1 MSDESTHNP
10 VAGPESTLIRAP
22 RYELIL
28 WNHRESSETVLA
40 DLDSVHD
47 MIAKWNGFAWLDIE
61 GAPMSVVEP
70 QVDRLIG
77 LHPIAADTLRDGP
90 ARAKVQD
97 FGSHLLATMIFI
109 HNSRDAEVIDF
120 IVTEKVLVTVQERP
134 GDCFARVREQLKD
147 GSGRIRELGTHFLLM
162 HLGRAIADSYRPLL
176 AELEKRVDR
185 IEDSLSRRAD
195 RSTLHRIHHL
205 RTQLMTYRSCV
216 IPLRESIVRLLLQHS
231 ALSKETQLSL
241 RELEDEL
248 AALQDIVDFQRDRVQ
263 RLIDLYLNAISNRLN
278 DVMRVLTIIST
289 IFMPLSFVAGVY
301 GMNFQDEDGALPW
314 NMPELRWQYGYLFSL
329 AVMALVASTLV
340 FFFWRKGWI
349 GEFARNERKHGIEA
363 IAQEFAGLVGIT
375 TASKG
380 RPRRAQ
386 RSSPPPVSRQ
396 R

>member
-10 VAGPESTLIRAP
+10 VAGSEGTPIRAP

-28 WNHRESSETVLA
+28 WNQRESSETVLA

-176 AELEKRVDR
+176 AELERRVDR

-216 IPLRESIVRLLLQHS
+216 IPLRESIVRLLLQQS
-231 ALSKETQLSL
+231 SLSKETQLSL

-314 NMPELRWQYGYLFSL
+314 NMPE
-329 AVMALVASTLV
+329 
-340 FFFWRKGWI
+340 
-349 GEFARNERKHGIEA
+349 
-363 IAQEFAGLVGIT
+363 
-375 TASKG
+375 
-380 RPRRAQ
+380 
-386 RSSPPPVSRQ
+386 
-396 R
+396 

>member
-1 MSDESTHNP
+1 MSDESTQQP
-10 VAGPESTLIRAP
+10 VAGSEGTPIRSP

-28 WNHRESSETVLA
+28 WNQQESRETVLA
-40 DLDSVHD
+40 DLNSVHD
-47 MIAKWNGFAWLDIE
+47 AIANWNGFAWLDVE

-77 LHPIAADTLRDGP
+77 LHPVAADTLRDGP

-120 IVTEKVLVTVQERP
+120 IATEKVLVTVQERP
-134 GDCFARVREQLKD
+134 GDCFATVREQLKD

-162 HLGRAIADSYRPLL
+162 HLGRAIAESYRPLL
-176 AELEKRVDR
+176 TELEKRIDR
-185 IEDSLSRRAD
+185 IEDSLFRRAD
-195 RSTLHRIHHL
+195 RSMLHRIHQL
-205 RTQLMTYRSCV
+205 RTQLMMYRSCV
-216 IPLRESIVRLLLQHS
+216 IPLRESIMRLLAQHS
-231 ALSKETQLSL
+231 ALSKDAQLSL

-248 AALQDIVDFQRDRVQ
+248 AALQDVVDFQRDRVQ

-301 GMNFQDEDGALPW
+301 GMNFQNENGAMPW
-314 NMPELRWQYGYLFSL
+314 NMPELNWQYGYLFSL
-329 AVMALVASTLV
+329 TVMALIASAFV
-340 FFFWRKGWI
+340 YFFWRKGWI
-349 GEFARNERKHGIEA
+349 GEFARNERKHGLEG
-363 IAQEFAGLVGIT
+363 IAQEFAGIVGIST
-375 TASKG
+375 TSKG

-386 RSSPPPVSRQ
+386 RSSQPSVSRQ